1 MRGDPYLAPCTPVLV
16 PFRETLGRWDAENR
30 VTSGVQRC
38 NYAVVLEYRLRAAT
52 TDDVRF
58 LADVVIE
65 ATRDQGRVGDDF
77 DESDFREKFGEWT
90 LDQIRGAVPGGM
102 TSVIEVGHER
112 VGRVRVT
119 RTATCIE
126 LPGIQI
132 LPRFQGHGIGTAII
146 ENLQGEAAAAG
157 LPVDLE
163 VEKDNPN
170 ARRLYERLG
179 FVHVGETA
187 EEYKLRWNPRTP
199 R

>member
-1 MRGDPYLAPCTPVLV
+1 V

-30 VTSGVQRC
+30 VTSGVQQC
-38 NYAVVLEYRLRAAT
+38 NYAVVPEYRLRAAT
-52 TDDVRF
+52 TDDVQF

-163 VEKDNPN
+163 VEKDNPD